1 VKKRL
6 TILILSCV
14 FIIKIHAQLGFCN
27 GNSGDPIF
35 TEDFGV
41 GLSNSPLPAG
51 TTTYIYSGVFP
62 DDGEYTVSNGSFG
75 NSFDWHQIQDH
86 TPGDANGK
94 CMIVNAGFSAGE
106 FYRTIVSGLCE
117 TTTYEFSAWLINLVI
132 AGSFCSTQPSGTIPI
147 NVSFEIWDSTDAN
160 LLAIGIT
167 GNVFETSSPNWQEYA
182 LVFQTLPGQTAV
194 ILKIINNSIGG
205 CGNDLAIDDIEFKT
219 CGDTITVT
227 DILNNNAVSLC
238 SGETP
243 FATTLTA
250 TPDNAVF
257 SNHFYQWQESADGVI
272 WTDIVGATTQNLIIS
287 GITTTIYY
295 RSKVAE
301 FAANLTNADCITFS
315 DIYEVIISQAPSPP
329 TTDCWETATL
339 NNTTCLWEVTG
350 TQPAAPTGLDCW
362 ETAAFN
368 TTTCLWEVTGTQPM
382 APTGLDCWETSAFN
396 SMTCLWEVIGTQPAA
411 PTGLECWEIAV
422 FNTATCLWEVTGTQP
437 PPPTGLECWETAI
450 FNNTTCIWDVD
461 GEEPIDTIEE
471 FVVLCEDGTVTLSA
485 NSNLVNPSFLWS
497 TGEITE
503 EIIVTTPGTY
513 AVEIT
518 DNTCITIIKTIDVS
532 LIESP
537 QIESVF
543 SEGSDI
549 IIEMLNTGDFE
560 YSLDGVQYQTS
571 NVFSNAEGGFYTVYV
586 RELNGCGIDTTNHL
600 HFKIPKFFTPNSD
613 GIHDTFSLNGIEYF
627 SSSEVYIYDRYG
639 KLLKSTKNQPFN
651 WDGTFNNQDLPSSD
665 YWYVIKIDDQ
675 FFRGHFT
682 LKR

>member
-1 VKKRL
+1 MKKRL

-14 FIIKIHAQLGFCN
+14 FIVKIHAQLGFCN

-35 TEDFGV
+35 TENFGV

-62 DDGEYTVSNGSFG
+62 NDGEYTVSNGSFG

-86 TPGDANGK
+86 TPGDAIGK

-106 FYRTIVSGLCE
+106 FYRTTVSGLCE

-160 LLAIGIT
+160 LLANGIT

-315 DIYEVIISQAPSPP
+315 YIYEVIINQAPSP
-329 TTDCWETATL
+329 
-339 NNTTCLWEVTG
+339 
-350 TQPAAPTGLDCW
+350 
-362 ETAAFN
+362 
-368 TTTCLWEVTGTQPM
+368 
-382 APTGLDCWETSAFN
+382 
-396 SMTCLWEVIGTQPAA
+396 
-411 PTGLECWEIAV
+411 
-422 FNTATCLWEVTGTQP
+422 
-437 PPPTGLECWETAI
+437 
-450 FNNTTCIWDVD
+450 
-461 GEEPIDTIEE
+461 
-471 FVVLCEDGTVTLSA
+471 
-485 NSNLVNPSFLWS
+485 
-497 TGEITE
+497 
-503 EIIVTTPGTY
+503 
-513 AVEIT
+513 
-518 DNTCITIIKTIDVS
+518 
-532 LIESP
+532 
-537 QIESVF
+537 
-543 SEGSDI
+543 
-549 IIEMLNTGDFE
+549 
-560 YSLDGVQYQTS
+560 
-571 NVFSNAEGGFYTVYV
+571 
-586 RELNGCGIDTTNHL
+586 
-600 HFKIPKFFTPNSD
+600 
-613 GIHDTFSLNGIEYF
+613 
-627 SSSEVYIYDRYG
+627 
-639 KLLKSTKNQPFN
+639 
-651 WDGTFNNQDLPSSD
+651 
-665 YWYVIKIDDQ
+665 
-675 FFRGHFT
+675 
-682 LKR
+682 